1 MRRKVQTVL
10 LIILVSAGS
19 LIPALA
25 QDENRSSGAYS
36 VLPGDVLLISV
47 WKEPDLQFEVL
58 VRPDSAFSFPLAGEI
73 STKNKS
79 VADIQAELT
88 ERLSVFLSSPL
99 VTVLLRSVLGNKVY
113 VIGQVNE
120 PGEFLVNPHVDVLQ
134 ALSMAGGLTTFASTK
149 NIKVFR
155 RTESGQ
161 ITLLF
166 NYGDVMKGES
176 LDQNIV
182 LQSGDVVAVP

>member
-1 MRRKVQTVL
+1 
-10 LIILVSAGS
+10 
-19 LIPALA
+19 
-25 QDENRSSGAYS
+25 
-36 VLPGDVLLISV
+36 
-47 WKEPDLQFEVL
+47 VL

-99 VTVLLRSVLGNKVY
+99 VTVLVRSVSGNKVY